1 MYTLSRTA
9 CSPRHH
15 LHNISRPRKPSLAAT
30 MHLLALLTLLPLTL
44 AHQSPLAAID
54 ATGLTVNSI
63 PYSTRVHW
71 MRKANEALSLLS
83 SPCPFAAFGT
93 VIVNHTAVTPDGLG
107 KLVCIGINENSK
119 TGNPTL
125 HGKLVSSYL
134 SSPSSRMVE

>member
-30 MHLLALLTLLPLTL
+30 MHLLALLTLTL

-71 MRKANEALSLLS
+71 MHKANEALSLLS

-107 KLVCIGINENSK
+107 KLVCIGINEDSK